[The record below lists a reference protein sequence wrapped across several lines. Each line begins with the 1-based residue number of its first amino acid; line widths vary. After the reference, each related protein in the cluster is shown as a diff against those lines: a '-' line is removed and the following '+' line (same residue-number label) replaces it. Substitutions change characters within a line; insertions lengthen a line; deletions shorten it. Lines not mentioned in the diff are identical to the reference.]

1 MSELPVELK
10 YAPSHEW
17 ARLDSDGTVVIGIT
31 EHAQEALGDV
41 VYVELPEVGTEVDA
55 GAEIAVIESV
65 KAASDIYSP
74 VTGEVIE
81 VNPAL
86 EDEPETVNH
95 SPYADGWFL
104 RIKVSNPSELDDMMD
119 AERYLMAIEDEQES
133 KFGVNQR
140 NCPLTGRQDFPDYIN
155 LATK

>member
-86 EDEPETVNH
+86 ELSLIH
-95 SPYADGWFL
+95 
-104 RIKVSNPSELDDMMD
+104 I
-119 AERYLMAIEDEQES
+119 
-133 KFGVNQR
+133 
-140 NCPLTGRQDFPDYIN
+140 
-155 LATK
+155 

>member
-1 MSELPVELK
+1 MSDLPVELK

-31 EHAQEALGDV
+31 DHAQEALGDV
-41 VYVELPEVGTEVDA
+41 VYVDLPEVGTEIDA
-55 GAEIAVIESV
+55 GAEIAVVESV

-74 VTGEVIE
+74 VSGEVVE

-95 SPYADGWFL
+95 SPYADGWLF
-104 RIKVSNPSELDDMMD
+104 RIKLSNPEELDDMMD
-119 AERYLMAIEDEQES
+119 VDSYLLAIESE
-133 KFGVNQR
+133 
-140 NCPLTGRQDFPDYIN
+140 
-155 LATK
+155 